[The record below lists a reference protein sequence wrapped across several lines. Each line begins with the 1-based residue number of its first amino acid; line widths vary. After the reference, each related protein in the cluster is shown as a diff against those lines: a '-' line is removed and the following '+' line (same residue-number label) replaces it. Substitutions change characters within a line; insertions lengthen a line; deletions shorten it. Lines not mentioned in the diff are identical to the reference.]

1 MAKKKAALDIT
12 KVILD
17 FSKNI
22 ARISQTQMHF
32 KDILS
37 ALVDMAQ
44 KTDTNMQVMNQ
55 KYKQI
60 RDQLQDL
67 EKPIME
73 TNKNVNTIVTQLD
86 YKERAELVKG
96 KLNAGKVIAGL
107 IGAIKAF
114 FMNSK
119 YILAILVII
128 LAIIAW
134 MLGANKEKIGQW
146 IIEHLP
152 F

>member
-1 MAKKKAALDIT
+1 MPKKKNEIDIT

-22 ARISQTQMHF
+22 ARISQTQIHF

-37 ALVDMAQ
+37 TLVDMAQ

-60 RDQLQDL
+60 RGCLEDL
-67 EKPIME
+67 EKPINE
-73 TNKNVNTIVTQLD
+73 INKNINILMTQLD
-86 YKERAELVKG
+86 YKERTELVKG
-96 KLNAGKVIAGL
+96 KFSAGKIIAGL
-107 IGAIKAF
+107 LVAIKAF
-114 FMNSK
+114 FMNSR

-128 LAIIAW
+128 LAITAW
-134 MLGANKEKIGQW
+134 LLGANKEKIGQW
-146 IIEHLP
+146 MLEHLP